1 MDDARTAPESS
12 AFGDRLN
19 GAVSAVVGRPAFWI
33 AAVGLLAAW
42 PVLWSLRSPL
52 PSPPPV
58 LATLPPFRLT
68 DQTGAPF
75 GSAEL
80 EGKVWVASFIFTRCT
95 TVCPAI
101 TAEMARVQDRTRNL
115 EPAFRLVSFSM
126 DPSFD
131 TPERLAAYARA
142 HRASPRL
149 WTFLTGP
156 EEAVRDA
163 VVKGL
168 KETMGREAPADGN
181 AQGIL
186 HGTHLVLVD
195 ARGRVRGYYASDA
208 PDAVDRVV
216 RDAALLVN
224 RE

>member
-1 MDDARTAPESS
+1 MADTSTAAAPPALGE
-12 AFGDRLN
+12 RLN
-19 GAVSAVVGRPAFWI
+19 GTVSALVGRPAFWI
-33 AAVGLLAAW
+33 AVVGLLGAW
-42 PVLWSLRSPL
+42 PAVWALRSPV
-52 PSPPPV
+52 PPPPPV

-68 DQTGAPF
+68 DQDGAPF
-75 GSAEL
+75 GSREL
-80 EGKVWVASFIFTRCT
+80 QGKVWVASFIFTRCT

-101 TAEMARVQDRTRNL
+101 TAQMARIQDRMRNL
-115 EPAFRLVSFSM
+115 EPAFRLVSFSV

-131 TPERLAAYARA
+131 TPPQLAAYARA

-163 VVKGL
+163 VVRGL
-168 KETMGREAPADGN
+168 KETMGREASADGS
-181 AQGIL
+181 ALGLL

-195 ARGRVRGYYASDA
+195 AKGRVRGYYASDA
-208 PDAVDRVV
+208 PDVVERVV

-224 RE
+224 RG